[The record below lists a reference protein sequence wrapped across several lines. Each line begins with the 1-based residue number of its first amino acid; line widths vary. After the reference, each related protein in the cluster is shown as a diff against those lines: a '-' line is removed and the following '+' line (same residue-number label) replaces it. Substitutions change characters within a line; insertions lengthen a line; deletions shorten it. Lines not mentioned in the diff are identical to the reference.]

1 MTLTSGDRTNGT
13 WQGTLTIS
21 SGLSSCSIPLVNVA
35 LCDRVDNCQSGSP
48 ETWGIEAATITLTN
62 NAASDSTA
70 PSLASVSVLPSSVDI
85 TYADASVT
93 VTLAATDN
101 LTGVIAGTV
110 TYSSAACG
118 GGDLSLSWNDNTG
131 STGMTLTSGDR
142 TNGTWQGTLTIS
154 SGLSSCSIPLVNVA
168 LCDQVDNCQSGSPE
182 TWGIEAATITVTRS
196 D

>member
-1 MTLTSGDRTNGT
+1 
-13 WQGTLTIS
+13 
-21 SGLSSCSIPLVNVA
+21 
-35 LCDRVDNCQSGSP
+35 VDNCQSGSP
-48 ETWGIEAATITLTN
+48 ETWGVEAATISLTN
-62 NAASDSTA
+62 SNAADLTN
-70 PSLASVSVLPSSVDI
+70 PSLTTVSVSPTAVDV
-85 TYADASVT
+85 TSGDASVT

-154 SGLSSCSIPLVNVA
+154 SGLSSCSIPLVDVA